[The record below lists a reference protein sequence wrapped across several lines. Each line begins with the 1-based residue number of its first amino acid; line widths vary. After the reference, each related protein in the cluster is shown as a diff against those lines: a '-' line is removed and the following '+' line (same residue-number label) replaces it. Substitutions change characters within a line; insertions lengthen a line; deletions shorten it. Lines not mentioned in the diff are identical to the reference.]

1 MPRITTVCRF
11 NSGPRAGTSFDF
23 QPYGVQPI
31 PVGAPCTDG
40 QGSNGVAVASSGSGD
55 LPSQGAVPLT
65 TVCRLNSGP
74 RAGTF
79 FDFRPY
85 GVQPI
90 PVNAP
95 CTDGQGSNG
104 VAVASSGSGDLP
116 SQGAVPL
123 TTVCRFNSGPRVHT
137 FFDFRPYGVQPIP
150 VGAPC
155 TDGQGSNGVAVASSG
170 SGGGEIRVF
179 GEVREVCCHQDPRR
193 RME

>member
-1 MPRITTVCRF
+1 MHRSLEGASVKTAWLMSAVFSLIVTVSCCKAAHALNLTTVCRF

-65 TVCRLNSGP
+65 TVCRFNSGP

-85 GVQPI
+85 GVRPI

-104 VAVASSGSGDLP
+104 VAVASSGSGGGGGAGGGGN
-116 SQGAVPL
+116 QGVW
-123 TTVCRFNSGPRVHT
+123 G
-137 FFDFRPYGVQPIP
+137 
-150 VGAPC
+150 
-155 TDGQGSNGVAVASSG
+155 G
-170 SGGGEIRVF
+170 SGGLLSPGSPPSLGIEPSSPLGKSPCF
-179 GEVREVCCHQDPRR
+179 MFPSLC
-193 RME
+193 